1 MAKCGGDERERVFD
15 WRSGCAGM
23 AVAEVGEPE
32 GEKVHRPT
40 YNYRVFY
47 SGACATATR
56 PRPESW
62 AALP

>member
-32 GEKVHRPT
+32 GEKVHLPN
-40 YNYRVFY
+40 YNYRFFY
-47 SGACATATR
+47 S
-56 PRPESW
+56 
-62 AALP
+62 